1 MAEWGIRPDGY
12 PRVKRTVGRW
22 AAGSAAVRPAGSIRL
37 RVVAPDKIG
46 LDVARDLS
54 NTPAM
59 DPVVI
64 ALAQLVRDRWEREQ
78 RDRANRRTNLRVVK
92 VETP

>member
-1 MAEWGIRPDGY
+1 
-12 PRVKRTVGRW
+12 VGRQ
-22 AAGSAAVRPAGSIRL
+22 VRPGGSIRL
-37 RVVAPDKIG
+37 RVVAPEKIG
-46 LDVARDLS
+46 LDVACDMS

-78 RDRANRRTNLRVVK
+78 QDRANRRTTLRVVK
-92 VETP
+92 VETK

>member
-1 MAEWGIRPDGY
+1 MG
-12 PRVKRTVGRW
+12 PRV
-22 AAGSAAVRPAGSIRL
+22 SASPRNTPRGPIRL
-37 RVVAPDKIG
+37 RIVAPEKNG
-46 LDVARDLS
+46 LDVVRDMS

-78 RDRANRRTNLRVVK
+78 RDRANRRTALRVVK
-92 VETP
+92 VETR